1 MRIMIRYELKKVFAS
16 AGGKLAVVLT
26 LLLVLVSCYQA
37 VSGVEWVNEAGEPET
52 GFAAISKL
60 RRAQKEWAG
69 TLDETRLE
77 AIIRENQRLCATPEA
92 QSKDYKQND
101 IAYGWKQGIRP
112 VLNMMN
118 YAYSADFQEYDW
130 YRNEQVT
137 PDQAGDFYA
146 NRTKLMTQWMHA
158 DNSSASHLLTEKEQA
173 YLVEQYE
180 TLDSPFDYD
189 YSEGWTQLMNNSVSV
204 IMITALIL
212 GYLCAGIFANE
223 FRWKSDSIFFSTVLG
238 RNRAVWAKVKAGFL
252 LVTGLYWAAVTLYS
266 LITLGCLGFDGW
278 NCPIQIKMWKSFYHL
293 KLWQAWC
300 LTCLGGYIG
309 NLFFAFLTM
318 WVSAKTRS
326 SMFAATVPFLLIFL
340 PNFLDNLGSDRVSKL
355 LGLLPDQLLQLDQA
369 LRYFNVYEIF
379 GKVFSAIS
387 LLLPTFTAL
396 TLLLAPIIYRE
407 FCRKQIR

>member
-77 AIIRENQRLCATPEA
+77 SIIRENQRLCATPEA

-137 PDQAGDFYA
+137 PDQAGDFYT
-146 NRTKLMTQWMHA
+146 NRTKLMTQWLHA

-204 IMITALIL
+204 IMIAALIL

-252 LVTGLYWAAVTLYS
+252 LVTGLYWAAVTIYS

-340 PNFLDNLGSDRVSKL
+340 PNFLDNLGNDRVSKL

>member
-77 AIIRENQRLCATPEA
+77 SIIRENQRLCATPEA

-137 PDQAGDFYA
+137 PDQAGDFYT
-146 NRTKLMTQWMHA
+146 NRTKLMTQWLHA

-204 IMITALIL
+204 IMIAALIL

-252 LVTGLYWAAVTLYS
+252 LVTGLYWAAVTIYS

-300 LTCLGGYIG
+300 LTCVGGYIG

-340 PNFLDNLGSDRVSKL
+340 PNFLDNLGNDRVSKL

>member
-1 MRIMIRYELKKVFAS
+1 MIRYELKKVFAS

-77 AIIRENQRLCATPEA
+77 SIIRENQRLCATPEA

-137 PDQAGDFYA
+137 PDQAEDFYA
-146 NRTKLMTQWMHA
+146 NRTKLMTQWLHA

-340 PNFLDNLGSDRVSKL
+340 PNFLDNLGNDRVSKL

>member
-77 AIIRENQRLCATPEA
+77 SIIRENQRLCATPEA

-118 YAYSADFQEYDW
+118 YAYSADFQKYDW

-137 PDQAGDFYA
+137 PDQAGDFYT

-204 IMITALIL
+204 VMIAALIL

-278 NCPIQIKMWKSFYHL
+278 YCPIQIKMWKSFYHL

-340 PNFLDNLGSDRVSKL
+340 PNFLDNLGNDRVSKL

>member
-1 MRIMIRYELKKVFAS
+1 MIRYELKKVFAS

-77 AIIRENQRLCATPEA
+77 SIIRENQRLCATPEA

-112 VLNMMN
+112 VLDMMN

-137 PDQAGDFYA
+137 PDQAGDFYT

-189 YSEGWTQLMNNSVSV
+189 YSEGWTQLMSNSVSV
-204 IMITALIL
+204 IMIAALIL

-266 LITLGCLGFDGW
+266 LITLGCLGLDGW

-340 PNFLDNLGSDRVSKL
+340 PNFLDNLGNDRVSKL

-387 LLLPTFTAL
+387 LLLPTFTVL

>member
-26 LLLVLVSCYQA
+26 LLLVLVICYQA
-37 VSGVEWVNEAGEPET
+37 ASSVEWVNEAREPET

-69 TLDETRLE
+69 ILDETRLE
-77 AIIRENQRLCATPEA
+77 SIIRENQRLCATPEA

-112 VLNMMN
+112 VLDMMN

-130 YRNEQVT
+130 YRNEQIT
-137 PDQAGDFYA
+137 PDQAGDFYT

-340 PNFLDNLGSDRVSKL
+340 PNFLDNLGNDRVSKL

>member
-1 MRIMIRYELKKVFAS
+1 MIRYELKKVFAS

-26 LLLVLVSCYQA
+26 LLLVLVICCQA

-60 RRAQKEWAG
+60 RHAQKEWAG
-69 TLDETRLE
+69 ALDETRLE
-77 AIIRENQRLCATPEA
+77 SIIRENQRLCATPEA

-112 VLNMMN
+112 VLHMMN

-137 PDQAGDFYA
+137 PDQAGDFYT

-340 PNFLDNLGSDRVSKL
+340 PNFLDNLGNDRVSKL

>member
-1 MRIMIRYELKKVFAS
+1 MIRYELKKVFAS

-77 AIIRENQRLCATPEA
+77 SIIRENQRLCATPEA

-137 PDQAGDFYA
+137 PDQAGDFYT
-146 NRTKLMTQWMHA
+146 NRTKLMTQWLHA

-204 IMITALIL
+204 IMIAALIL

-252 LVTGLYWAAVTLYS
+252 LVTGLYWAAVTIYS

-309 NLFFAFLTM
+309 NLFFAFLTI

-340 PNFLDNLGSDRVSKL
+340 PNFLDNLGNDRVSKL

>member
-1 MRIMIRYELKKVFAS
+1 MRMMIRYELKKVFAS

-26 LLLVLVSCYQA
+26 LLLVLVIGCQA

-77 AIIRENQRLCATPEA
+77 SIIRENQRLCATPEA

-112 VLNMMN
+112 VLDMMN

-130 YRNEQVT
+130 YRNEQIT
-137 PDQAGDFYA
+137 PDQAGDFYT

-278 NCPIQIKMWKSFYHL
+278 NCPLQIKMWKSFYHL

-340 PNFLDNLGSDRVSKL
+340 PNFLDNLGNDRVSKL

>member
-60 RRAQKEWAG
+60 RHAQKEWAG
-69 TLDETRLE
+69 ALDETRLE
-77 AIIRENQRLCATPEA
+77 SIIRENQRLCATPEA

-137 PDQAGDFYA
+137 PDQAGDFYT
-146 NRTKLMTQWMHA
+146 NRTKLMTQWLHA

-204 IMITALIL
+204 IMIAALIL

-252 LVTGLYWAAVTLYS
+252 LVTGLYWAAVTIYS

-309 NLFFAFLTM
+309 NLFFAFLTI

-340 PNFLDNLGSDRVSKL
+340 PNFLDNLGNDRVSKL

>member
-1 MRIMIRYELKKVFAS
+1 MIRYELKKVFAS

-26 LLLVLVSCYQA
+26 LLLVLVICYQA
-37 VSGVEWVNEAGEPET
+37 VSSVEWVNEAGEPET

-60 RRAQKEWAG
+60 RHAQKEWAG
-69 TLDETRLE
+69 ALDETRLE
-77 AIIRENQRLCATPEA
+77 SIIRENQRLCATPEA

-118 YAYSADFQEYDW
+118 YAYSAGFQEYDW

-137 PDQAGDFYA
+137 PDQAGDFYT

-326 SMFAATVPFLLIFL
+326 SMFAATVPFLLIFV
-340 PNFLDNLGSDRVSKL
+340 PNFLDNLGNDRVSKL